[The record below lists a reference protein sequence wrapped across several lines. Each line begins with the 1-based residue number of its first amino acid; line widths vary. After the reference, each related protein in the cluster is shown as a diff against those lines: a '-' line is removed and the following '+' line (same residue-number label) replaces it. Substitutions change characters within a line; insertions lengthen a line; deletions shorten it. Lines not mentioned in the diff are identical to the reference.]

1 MKWMPTCKEAT
12 ELASRAMDCRLPLAE
27 RLALKVHLA
36 MCRNCTRF
44 MQQLHEM
51 RRLFRVETAA
61 DDGAPGLTPEARQ
74 RIETG
79 LQKRLDS

>member
-1 MKWMPTCKEAT
+1 MKWMPTCKAVT
-12 ELASRAMDCRLPLAE
+12 ELASRTMDQRLPFTDHLTL
-27 RLALKVHLA
+27 RVHLA

-61 DDGAPGLTPEARQ
+61 DDGAPGLPPEARQ
-74 RIETG
+74 RIATE
-79 LQKRLDS
+79 LQKKLDS